1 MNDGENSIK
10 AQRCIF
16 HSTNKD
22 NRNQNVVCCVCS
34 STFILHCYKLL
45 VQVQQFVT
53 NPKLS
58 KIPQSRS
65 WLIISGSIFY
75 LTCEL

>member
-34 STFILHCYKLL
+34 STFIRHCYKLL
-45 VQVQQFVT
+45 VQVHQFVT

-58 KIPQSRS
+58 KIPQNRC
-65 WLIISGSIFY
+65 WLIISGSILY

>member
-34 STFILHCYKLL
+34 STFILHGCKLL

-58 KIPQSRS
+58 QTPLDRS
-65 WLIISGSIFY
+65 FFLDLDLF
-75 LTCEL
+75 CV